1 MTNGICPKCSA
12 AQVYRFAALGY
23 QRDLPIGF
31 LSSLPLSYYL
41 CTQCGYLEQYVL
53 EAGSLRAVR
62 EKAEYVTPQQS

>member
-12 AQVYRFAALGY
+12 AQIYRFAAMAE
-23 QRDLPIGF
+23 QRDIWVGF
-31 LSSLPLSYYL
+31 FTKLPLSYYL

-53 EAGSLRAVR
+53 DTGSLKAVR